1 MSLLSPGF
9 LLVCLFCFALLFSHP
24 CPVYQEI
31 LLGIPSKYIQAN
43 LTLFNYSHC
52 QPFPF
57 PVANLRLLSDYYNI
71 LFTVLPCFILI
82 PSVYFKPSRKTELVR
97 CKSQTTSTPS
107 SPIPLERILTGG
119 SEAKCSCPMTF
130 LLPLWLSLLIPLLP
144 HWGPGCCSN
153 TMAGT
158 HLPQS
163 LSSCPSLYQEDPLLT
178 YTPRWCY
185 FLPVFAQ
192 WSPSQ

>member
-1 MSLLSPGF
+1 MRPIFEIEFYLQPRLLHSWMLNQTSQTSASQRQIHSHLLETKSLMSLLSPGF

-107 SPIPLERILTGG
+107 S
-119 SEAKCSCPMTF
+119 
-130 LLPLWLSLLIPLLP
+130 
-144 HWGPGCCSN
+144 
-153 TMAGT
+153 GT
-158 HLPQS
+158 
-163 LSSCPSLYQEDPLLT
+163 PSP
-178 YTPRWCY
+178 
-185 FLPVFAQ
+185 
-192 WSPSQ
+192 